1 MRATDNKEELQ
12 APTEE
17 KLFMEST
24 LLRVAG
30 ALFCHDQ
37 RAAAKRTDEI
47 RLRRGETERHITI
60 RPDPRLGQ
68 PGPLAHKLFIALLK
82 KHSDYGRPI
91 RNEISFTRRE
101 IGRLIGRKEWGGR
114 DSEQLARAL
123 HEIHYTFVRTSF
135 KKENGRHVEHSFNIF
150 PEILIERRE
159 FASDPIEACT
169 ITLAEPIVRSLEE
182 DHFTCLNFTLM
193 QELGTIGQ
201 ALYMRAFFHFANLYD
216 GRNRTK
222 LEFQKRYD
230 DICLEWLGGLATVK
244 HASKIME
251 RLGPHLEQLVATRF
265 LSSFRITKA
274 KGEDGG
280 FVIAFRPGAG
290 FFRDYDRFYRNRSQG
305 ELQWDFAND
314 QRTVAEPLR
323 VAYLFVEKRTGRKVE
338 SQAYV
343 SSKEVETAKR
353 LLSEIKFEEMPAFFD
368 YALAE
373 AKRTKFDVQTLGGVR
388 QYLAGYLSSRSARAA
403 VKKAEAK
410 VAEARKAEDERAAS
424 RSIAAR
430 KARRIFKTLTRK
442 EQNAIEKAA
451 TAQSASFTGSLR
463 KTMFERKCD
472 HITAQRHTSKIKTL
486 AQWLDKNS

>member
-1 MRATDNKEELQ
+1 MRATDSKEQ
-12 APTEE
+12 PPTETHE

-24 LLRVAG
+24 LLRVSG

-47 RLRRGETERHITI
+47 RLRRGEAERHITI

-68 PGPLAHKLFIALLK
+68 PGPLAHKIFIALLK

-169 ITLAEPIVRSLEE
+169 ITLAEPIIRSLEE
-182 DHFTCLNFTLM
+182 DHFTCLNFSLM

-230 DICLEWLGGLATVK
+230 DMCFEWLGGLATVK
-244 HASKIME
+244 HASKIKE
-251 RLGPHLEQLVATRF
+251 RLGPHLEQLVSTRF

-274 KGEDGG
+274 KGDEAG

-290 FFRDYDRFYRNRSQG
+290 FFRDYDRFYRNRGQG
-305 ELQWDFAND
+305 ELQWDFAAD

-323 VAYLFVEKRTGRKVE
+323 VAYLFVEKRTGRKVA

-353 LLSEIKFEEMPAFFD
+353 LLSEIKFEELPAFFD

-403 VKKAEAK
+403 IKKAETKASQ
-410 VAEARKAEDERAAS
+410 ERQAEDERAAYEVY
-424 RSIAAR
+424 RRAQ
-430 KARRIFKTLTRK
+430 ARRIFKTLSHAERNT
-442 EQNAIEKAA
+442 IEKAA
-451 TAQSASFTGSLR
+451 TSQSASFSGSLR
-463 KTMFERKCD
+463 KTMFERKRD
-472 HITAQRHTSKIKTL
+472 QITAQRHTSKIKTL
-486 AQWLDKNS
+486 AQWQASR

>member
-1 MRATDNKEELQ
+1 
-12 APTEE
+12 
-17 KLFMEST
+17 MEST

-37 RAAAKRTDEI
+37 RAATKRTDEI
-47 RLRRGETERHITI
+47 HLRRGEAERHITI

-68 PGPLAHKLFIALLK
+68 PGPLAHKIFIALLK

-123 HEIHYTFVRTSF
+123 HEIHYTFVRTQF

-182 DHFTCLNFTLM
+182 DHFTCLNFTLL

-230 DICLEWLGGLATVK
+230 DMCLEWLGGLGPAK
-244 HASKIME
+244 YASKIE
-251 RLGPHLEQLVATRF
+251 EKLGPHLEQLVATRF

-274 KGEDGG
+274 KGKDGG

-290 FFRDYDRFYRNRSQG
+290 FFRDYDRFYRNRGQG
-305 ELQWDFAND
+305 ELQWDFAAD
-314 QRTVAEPLR
+314 QRKIAEPLR
-323 VAYLFVEKRTGRKVE
+323 VAYLFVEKRTGRKIA

-343 SSKEVETAKR
+343 STKDVETAKR
-353 LLSEIKFEEMPAFFD
+353 LLSEIGFEEMPAFFD

-388 QYLAGYLSSRSARAA
+388 QYLASYLASRSERAA
-403 VKKAEAK
+403 VRKAEAK
-410 VAEARKAEDERAAS
+410 VVDERRAEDERAAYEVY
-424 RSIAAR
+424 RRAQ
-430 KARRIFKTLTRK
+430 ARRIFQTLSRA
-442 EQNAIEKAA
+442 ERSAIEEAAA
-451 TAQSASFTGSLR
+451 TQSASFRGSLR
-463 KTMFERKCD
+463 KTMFERKRD
-472 HITAQRHTSKIKTL
+472 QLTAQQHTSKIKTL
-486 AQWLDKNS
+486 AQWRDSS

>member
-1 MRATDNKEELQ
+1 MTAVASYTLRICAQLTAGRTRRRRRKKSSSWRAPCCASPAPSSATITGRPRSTPTRYVCAGARPSGTSPSAPIHGSGSQ
-12 APTEE
+12 APW
-17 KLFMEST
+17 
-24 LLRVAG
+24 
-30 ALFCHDQ
+30 
-37 RAAAKRTDEI
+37 RT
-47 RLRRGETERHITI
+47 RY
-60 RPDPRLGQ
+60 
-68 PGPLAHKLFIALLK
+68 FVALLK

-123 HEIHYTFVRTSF
+123 HEIHYTFIRTHF

-216 GRNRTK
+216 GRNRSK

-230 DICLEWLGGLATVK
+230 DMCTEWLGGLAAVK
-244 HASKIME
+244 HASKIKE
-251 RLGPHLEQLVATRF
+251 RLGPHLDQLIEHRF
-265 LSSFRITKA
+265 LSSYRITKA
-274 KGEDGG
+274 KSGGDAG

-305 ELQWDFAND
+305 ELQWDFATD
-314 QRTVAEPLR
+314 QHAVAEPLR
-323 VAYLFVEKRTGRKVE
+323 VAYLFVEKRTGRKVA

-353 LLSEIKFEEMPAFFD
+353 LLREISFEEMPAFFD

-373 AKRTKFDVQTLGGVR
+373 AKRTKFDVQTLGG
-388 QYLAGYLSSRSARAA
+388 RSPVPRRLPLQ
-403 VKKAEAK
+403 AEAHG
-410 VAEARKAEDERAAS
+410 RP
-424 RSIAAR
+424 
-430 KARRIFKTLTRK
+430 
-442 EQNAIEKAA
+442 
-451 TAQSASFTGSLR
+451 
-463 KTMFERKCD
+463 
-472 HITAQRHTSKIKTL
+472 
-486 AQWLDKNS
+486 